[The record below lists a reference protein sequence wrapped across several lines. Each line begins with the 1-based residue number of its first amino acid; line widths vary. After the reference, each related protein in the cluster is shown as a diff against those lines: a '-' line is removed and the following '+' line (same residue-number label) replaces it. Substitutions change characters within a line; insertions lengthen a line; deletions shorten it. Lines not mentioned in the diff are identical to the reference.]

1 MKESQIQ
8 RSMTDM
14 FKVNLSQIKTPPK
27 KPVYDSIQIGNY
39 TIKTTEPPE
48 GLTISKIE
56 DGNEKVII
64 DILNYDVMIHG
75 KSINAIWKTLENHYE
90 ALKSLI
96 EQK

>member
-1 MKESQIQ
+1 
-8 RSMTDM
+8 MTDM
-14 FKVNLSQIKTPPK
+14 FKVNLSQIKTPPPK

-39 TIKTTEPPE
+39 TIKTTSPPE

-56 DGNEKVII
+56 QDGSEKVII

-90 ALKSLI
+90 ALKVLLKH
-96 EQK
+96 EEN